1 MYPNKHERVQDPPAL
16 VWTYRAC
23 SRKSWRCAFGKRAA
37 MRVRTHTH
45 KTDAVP
51 EEQQAEE
58 NEGDD
63 GQRVVRG
70 HVLNINLPHSPRRAP
85 RTPT

>member
-1 MYPNKHERVQDPPAL
+1 
-16 VWTYRAC
+16 
-23 SRKSWRCAFGKRAA
+23 
-37 MRVRTHTH
+37 MRVRTHPH